1 MRRTQRRRRSEQV
14 TDHQTVS
21 GSDAVAPPL
30 LVQRD
35 EGIVRLTLNRPDQRN
50 ALDPELASA
59 LIVAVQA
66 ASADDTV
73 RVIVL
78 SGTGSAFCAGAKLDQ
93 LLSASERGDVAGVT
107 ASFGIIEQVY
117 RALLAARPPIIAAV
131 NGPALAGGAGIV
143 GASDLAIGSERAALG
158 YPEVLLGLTPGMVMT
173 LLVRQAG
180 VRAALDL
187 ALTGRRVPADEALR
201 LGLLTEVV
209 PADQLD
215 GRVDALARQ
224 LAALSPGALAATKR
238 WAWTLAEAGRQ
249 LEQGRDLSTLLAL
262 TDDARAGMRA
272 FFDRGVGRGGV
283 RPPGGGESGAE
294 SNSPADHR

>member
-1 MRRTQRRRRSEQV
+1 M
-14 TDHQTVS
+14 DVS
-21 GSDAVAPPL
+21 GQQTTANTLSGGAPV
-30 LVQRD
+30 LVQR
-35 EGIVRLTLNRPDQRN
+35 ERGIVRLTLNRPEQRN

-59 LIVAVQA
+59 LTVAIRA
-66 ASADDTV
+66 ASADEAV

-78 SGTGSAFCAGAKLDQ
+78 TGAGSAFCAGARLDQ
-93 LLSASERGDVAGVT
+93 LLEASERGDVAGVT
-107 ASFGIIEQVY
+107 ASFGVIERVY
-117 RALLAARPPIIAAV
+117 RALLSARPPIIAAV

-143 GASDLAIGSERAALG
+143 GASDLAIGSERASLG

-187 ALTGRRVPADEALR
+187 ALTGRRVAAAEALR
-201 LGLLTEVV
+201 LGLLTEVA

-215 GRVDALARQ
+215 GRVDELARQ
-224 LAALSPGALAATKR
+224 LAALSPSALAATKR
-238 WAWTLAEAGRQ
+238 WAWTLAEAGQQ

-272 FFDRGVGRGGV
+272 FFSRTGGRAAGRDAGRPSAGGV
-283 RPPGGGESGAE
+283 SDGASE
-294 SNSPADHR
+294 SPAG